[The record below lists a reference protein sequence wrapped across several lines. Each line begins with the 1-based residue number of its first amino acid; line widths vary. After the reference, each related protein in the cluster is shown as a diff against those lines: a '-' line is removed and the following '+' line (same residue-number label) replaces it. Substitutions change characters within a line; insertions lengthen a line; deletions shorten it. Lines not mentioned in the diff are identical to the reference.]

1 MPGFL
6 GAASE
11 FIPNPLLPKSANDVL
26 LIDDFQSDSLLLG
39 YIFGGIK
46 SSAAAIFW
54 TNTGNESNANAFI
67 YPVYLMKSSEKS
79 NDQLNTLSNNGLQ
92 LQVFADVFQQE
103 VNVQF
108 MNLTDG
114 ISVITIQKED
124 GTTVLNRKIRGK
136 LNKHSSEYFTCKKLK
151 SGQRYR
157 FIYSNDALKVEQWL
171 NVH

>member
-1 MPGFL
+1 M
-6 GAASE
+6 
-11 FIPNPLLPKSANDVL
+11 
-26 LIDDFQSDSLLLG
+26 
-39 YIFGGIK
+39 
-46 SSAAAIFW
+46 
-54 TNTGNESNANAFI
+54 NT
-67 YPVYLMKSSEKS
+67 
-79 NDQLNTLSNNGLQ
+79 QSNNGLQ
-92 LQVFADVFQQE
+92 LQVFADVFQHE

-136 LNKHSSEYFTCKKLK
+136 LNKHSSENFMCKKLK

-157 FIYSNDALKVEQWL
+157 FIYSSDALKVEQWL